1 MFSDLKQRLA
11 SVAWDQNQDQ
21 KIDTDDL
28 LAAFDEDNDG
38 LLSGNELQKLAAQLA
53 AQVDYNNVLLEEL
66 QNAERAVAEA
76 QQDMRESQEKVKWN
90 RCVQCALLL

>member
-11 SVAWDQNQDQ
+11 SVSWDQDQDQ
-21 KIDTDDL
+21 KIDTEDL

-53 AQVDYNNVLLEEL
+53 AQVEYNNVLLEEL

-76 QQDMRESQEKVKWN
+76 QQDMRESQEKV
-90 RCVQCALLL
+90 RHRHCC